1 MREYRR
7 GLGSGM
13 TGLNSIS
20 PLKKSFSNNQVETVL
35 LSPAHS
41 TGSTIAHYIC
51 CETVLQ
57 VPSQKFPRNTSGFN
71 HKGWLEDGM
80 SRGDSVYPF
89 QVRMSQVNDQGVAC
103 YDALSKEVK
112 ICLQS
117 LTNA

>member
-7 GLGSGM
+7 GLGGGM

-20 PLKKSFSNNQVETVL
+20 PLKKSFPNNQVDTVL

-41 TGSTIAHYIC
+41 SMVAHYIC

-57 VPSQKFPRNTSGFN
+57 VPSQKFPRNTSAFN
-71 HKGWLEDGM
+71 HKGWVEDGM

-89 QVRMSQVNDQGVAC
+89 QVRMSQVNDQGVSC
-103 YDALSKEVK
+103 YDALSKEVQM
-112 ICLQS
+112 CLQS